1 MFSAARW
8 RLALWFA
15 GAFAVILVL
24 IGGAVYFSTRAAL
37 YDQVNDDLAERS
49 ERLENTLRQRAG
61 GRIDSPFVGRLQLEE
76 FRLAASILGA
86 GGYEA
91 ALTAP
96 NVFVYTHNYVD
107 AGLPEYAE
115 LAETVD
121 EHATTMGVTTEEGED
136 LRVRVQPVVGE
147 AYIVV
152 ARSIEPEQQAL
163 NRLIF
168 VLGAGGIFGL
178 VLACAGG
185 FMLSGRALGP
195 IRRAM
200 DAQRTFVADASHEL
214 RTPLALIRANA
225 EILKREGA
233 GESAESVDDILKET
247 DHLNYLIGQML
258 ALARADVRES
268 PFADE
273 DVDLSHLAGDVVRE
287 AQVLAREKAIT
298 LGYEGEGGLHV
309 VGDGQRLREVLLIL
323 LDNAFK
329 YSDEGGH
336 VTVRLAADGSGVRLA
351 VADNGHGIPAADLPH
366 IFDRFYRVDKARS
379 REMGGTGLGLAIA
392 RWIAE
397 EHGGTIRLE
406 STAGEGTTVTV
417 ELPAVKAEGYR
428 RALG

>member
-24 IGGAVYFSTRAAL
+24 IGGAVYFTTRAAL

-49 ERLENTLRQRAG
+49 ERLENILKQRAG
-61 GRIDSPFVGRLQLEE
+61 GRIDPPFVGRLQIEE
-76 FRLAASILGA
+76 FRLAAGILGA

-91 ALTAP
+91 AFMAP
-96 NVFVYTHNYVD
+96 NVFVYTHNYVA

-121 EHATTMGVTTEEGED
+121 EHTTTMGVTTEEGED
-136 LRVRVQPVVGE
+136 LRVRVQPVVGD

-152 ARSIEPEQQAL
+152 GRSIEPELQAL
-163 NRLIF
+163 NRLI
-168 VLGAGGIFGL
+168 L
-178 VLACAGG
+178 VLAAGGVLGLALACGGG
-185 FMLSGRALGP
+185 FMLSGRALRP
-195 IRRAM
+195 IRSAM

-214 RTPLALIRANA
+214 RTPLSLIRANA

-233 GESAESVDDILKET
+233 GGTAESVDDIIKET

-258 ALARADVRES
+258 TLAHADVRES
-268 PFADE
+268 PFASE
-273 DVDLSHLAGDVVRE
+273 DVDLSSLAGDVVRE

-298 LGYEGEGGLHV
+298 LAYEGEDGLHV

-329 YSDEGGH
+329 YSDEGGS

-351 VADNGHGIPAADLPH
+351 VADDGHGIPAADLPH
-366 IFDRFYRVDKARS
+366 VFDRFYRVDKARS

-397 EHGGTIRLE
+397 EHDGTIRLE
-406 STAGEGTTVTV
+406 STVGEGTTVTV
-417 ELPAVKAEGYR
+417 ELPVVNA
-428 RALG
+428 

>member
-24 IGGAVYFSTRAAL
+24 IGGAVYFTTRAAL

-49 ERLENTLRQRAG
+49 ERLENILRQRAG

-91 ALTAP
+91 ALAAP
-96 NVFVYTHNYVD
+96 NVFVYTRNYVD

-115 LAETVD
+115 LAETVN

-163 NRLIF
+163 NQLIF

-178 VLACAGG
+178 VLACGGG
-185 FMLSGRALGP
+185 FMLSGRALRP

-233 GESAESVDDILKET
+233 GESAESVDDIIKET

-258 ALARADVRES
+258 ALARADVHES
-268 PFADE
+268 PFASE

-287 AQVLAREKAIT
+287 AQVLARKKAIA
-298 LGYEGEGGLHV
+298 LAYEGDGEGEGGLHV
-309 VGDGQRLREVLLIL
+309 VGDGQRLRELLLIL

-329 YSDEGGH
+329 YSDEGGN
-336 VTVRLAADGSGVRLA
+336 VAVRLAADGSGVRLA
-351 VADNGHGIPAADLPH
+351 VTDNGHGIPAADLPH

-417 ELPAVKAEGYR
+417 ELPAVGA
-428 RALG
+428 

>member
-8 RLALWFA
+8 RLAFYFA
-15 GAFAVILVL
+15 MSFAVILAL
-24 IGGAVYFSTRAAL
+24 IGSAVFFTARASL

-49 ERLENTLRQRAG
+49 ERLENILRQRAG
-61 GRIDSPFVGRLQLEE
+61 GRIDSPFVGRLRLEE
-76 FRLAASILGA
+76 FRLAAGILGA

-96 NVFVYTHNYVD
+96 NVFVYTHNYVE
-107 AGLPEYAE
+107 AGLPEYTE

-121 EHATTMGVTTEEGED
+121 ERTTTMGVTTEEGED

-163 NRLIF
+163 NRLIL

-178 VLACAGG
+178 ALACGGG
-185 FMLSGRALGP
+185 FMLSGRALRP

-225 EILKREGA
+225 EIVKREGA
-233 GESAESVDDILKET
+233 GESAESVDDIIKET

-268 PFADE
+268 PFASE

-287 AQVLAREKAIT
+287 AQVLARKKALT
-298 LGYEGEGGLHV
+298 LAYEGEGGLHV
-309 VGDGQRLREVLLIL
+309 AGDGQRLREVLLIL

-329 YSDEGGH
+329 YSDEGGN
-336 VTVRLAADGSGVRLA
+336 VTVRLAADGSSVHLT

-366 IFDRFYRVDKARS
+366 VFDRFYRVDKARS

-397 EHGGTIRLE
+397 EHGGTIRLK

-417 ELPAVKAEGYR
+417 ELPAVSA
-428 RALG
+428 

>member
-15 GAFAVILVL
+15 GSFAVILVL
-24 IGGAVYFSTRAAL
+24 IGGAVYFTTRAAL

-49 ERLENTLRQRAG
+49 ERLENILRQRAG
-61 GRIDSPFVGRLQLEE
+61 GRIDSPFGGRLQLEA

-91 ALTAP
+91 ALAAP
-96 NVFVYTHNYVD
+96 NVFVYTRNYVD

-115 LAETVD
+115 LAETVN

-163 NRLIF
+163 SQLIF

-178 VLACAGG
+178 VLACGGG
-185 FMLSGRALGP
+185 FMLSGRALRP

-233 GESAESVDDILKET
+233 GESAESVDDIIKET

-258 ALARADVRES
+258 ALARSDVRKS
-268 PFADE
+268 PFANE
-273 DVDLSHLAGDVVRE
+273 DVDFSHLASDVVRE

-329 YSDEGGH
+329 YSDEGGN
-336 VTVRLAADGSGVRLA
+336 VTVRLAADGPGVRLA
-351 VADNGHGIPAADLPH
+351 VADNGHGVPAADLPH

-417 ELPAVKAEGYR
+417 ELPAR
-428 RALG
+428 TRDLS

>member
-15 GAFAVILVL
+15 GAFAAILIL
-24 IGGAVYFSTRAAL
+24 IGGAVYFTTRAAL

-49 ERLENTLRQRAG
+49 ERLEGILDQRAG
-61 GRIDSPFVGRLQLEE
+61 GRIDPPFVGRLRLEE
-76 FRLAASILGA
+76 FRLAAGILGA

-91 ALTAP
+91 AFIAP
-96 NVFVYTHNYVD
+96 NVFVYTHNYVN
-107 AGLPEYAE
+107 AGLPEHAE
-115 LAETVD
+115 LVETVD
-121 EHATTMGVTTEEGED
+121 GHTTTMGVTTEEGED
-136 LRVRVQPVVGE
+136 LRVRVQPVVGD
-147 AYIVV
+147 AFIVV
-152 ARSIEPEQQAL
+152 GRSIEPEQQAR
-163 NRLIF
+163 NQLIL
-168 VLGAGGIFGL
+168 VLAAGGLLGL
-178 VLACAGG
+178 VLACGGG
-185 FMLSGRALGP
+185 FLLSGRALRP

-225 EILKREGA
+225 EIMKRGGA
-233 GESAESVDDILKET
+233 GESAKSVDDIIKEA

-258 ALARADVRES
+258 TLARTDVSEA
-268 PFADE
+268 PFANE
-273 DVDLSHLAGDVVRE
+273 DVDLSHLAADVVRE

-298 LGYEGEGGLHV
+298 LVYEGEGGLHV
-309 VGDGQRLREVLLIL
+309 FGDGQRLREVLLIL

-329 YSDEGGH
+329 YSDEGGN
-336 VTVRLAADGSGVRLA
+336 VSVRLTADGSGVRLA

-366 IFDRFYRVDKARS
+366 VFDRFYRVDKARS

-417 ELPAVKAEGYR
+417 ELPAVA
-428 RALG
+428 A

>member
-24 IGGAVYFSTRAAL
+24 IGSAVYVVTRASL
-37 YDQVNDDLAERS
+37 YDQVDDDLRTRNAVLQS
-49 ERLENTLRQRAG
+49 TLIRDFPGPLGPRIQR
-61 GRIDSPFVGRLQLEE
+61 DQ
-76 FRLAASILGA
+76 FRLAASLLSA
-86 GGYEA
+86 GGYSA
-91 ALTAP
+91 AI
-96 NVFVYTHNYVD
+96 VV
-107 AGLPEYAE
+107 
-115 LAETVD
+115 
-121 EHATTMGVTTEEGED
+121 EGED
-136 LRVRVQPVVGE
+136 EPVGTANIEEIAIPSFEELLADVGEGSATIDTSTSDGEDVRLRVERLGPTSFITVG
-147 AYIVV
+147 
-152 ARSIEPEQQAL
+152 RSIEPEQQAL
-163 NRLIF
+163 RRLII
-168 VLGAGGIFGL
+168 VLAAGGIFGL
-178 VLACAGG
+178 ALACGGG
-185 FMLSGRALGP
+185 FMLSGRALRP
-195 IRRAM
+195 IRSAM

-214 RTPLALIRANA
+214 RTPLSLIRANA

-233 GESAESVDDILKET
+233 GESAESVDDIIKET

-258 ALARADVRES
+258 TLARADVHES
-268 PFADE
+268 PFASE
-273 DVDLSHLAGDVVRE
+273 DVDLSSLAGDVVRE

-298 LGYEGEGGLHV
+298 LAYEGEGGLHV

-329 YSDEGGH
+329 YSDEGGN
-336 VTVRLAADGSGVRLA
+336 VSVRLTADGSGVRLA

-366 IFDRFYRVDKARS
+366 VFDRFYRVDKARS

-417 ELPAVKAEGYR
+417 ELPAVKA
-428 RALG
+428 

>member
-24 IGGAVYFSTRAAL
+24 IGGAVYFTTRAAL
-37 YDQVNDDLAERS
+37 YDQVDDDLAERS
-49 ERLENTLRQRAG
+49 ERLENILRQRAG
-61 GRIDSPFVGRLQLEE
+61 GRIDSPFVGRLRLEE
-76 FRLAASILGA
+76 FRLAAGILGA

-91 ALTAP
+91 ALMAP
-96 NVFVYTHNYVD
+96 SVFVYTHNYVA

-115 LAETVD
+115 LAETAGD
-121 EHATTMGVTTEEGED
+121 HATTMGATTEEGED
-136 LRVRVQPVVGE
+136 LRVRVKPVVGE

-163 NRLIF
+163 NQLIL
-168 VLGAGGIFGL
+168 VLAGGGILGL
-178 VLACAGG
+178 VLASGGG
-185 FMLSGRALGP
+185 FMLSGRALRP

-225 EILKREGA
+225 EIMKREGA
-233 GESAESVDDILKET
+233 GESAESVDDIIKET

-258 ALARADVRES
+258 TLARTDAGKA
-268 PFADE
+268 PFASE
-273 DVDLSHLAGDVVRE
+273 DVDLSSLVADVVRE
-287 AQVLAREKAIT
+287 AQVLAREKAIA
-298 LGYEGEGGLHV
+298 LAYEGEGGLHV

-329 YSDEGGH
+329 YSDEGGS
-336 VTVRLAADGSGVRLA
+336 VRVRLTADGSDVRLA

-366 IFDRFYRVDKARS
+366 VFDRFYRVDKARS

-392 RWIAE
+392 RWITE

-417 ELPAVKAEGYR
+417 ELPVVKA
-428 RALG
+428 

>member
-15 GAFAVILVL
+15 GAFAAILIL
-24 IGGAVYFSTRAAL
+24 IGGAVYFTTRAAL

-49 ERLENTLRQRAG
+49 ERLEGILDQRAG
-61 GRIDSPFVGRLQLEE
+61 GRIDPPFVGRLRLEE
-76 FRLAASILGA
+76 FRLAAGILGA

-91 ALTAP
+91 AFIAP
-96 NVFVYTHNYVD
+96 NVFVYTHNYVN
-107 AGLPEYAE
+107 AGLPEHAE
-115 LAETVD
+115 LVETVD
-121 EHATTMGVTTEEGED
+121 GHTTTMGVTTEEGED
-136 LRVRVQPVVGE
+136 LRVRVQPVVGD
-147 AYIVV
+147 AFIVV
-152 ARSIEPEQQAL
+152 GRSIEPEQQAL
-163 NRLIF
+163 NQLIL
-168 VLGAGGIFGL
+168 VLAAGGLLGL
-178 VLACAGG
+178 VLACGGG
-185 FMLSGRALGP
+185 FLLSGRALRP

-225 EILKREGA
+225 EIMKRGGA
-233 GESAESVDDILKET
+233 GESAESVDDIIKEA

-258 ALARADVRES
+258 TLARTDVSEA
-268 PFADE
+268 PFANE
-273 DVDLSHLAGDVVRE
+273 DVDLSHLAADVVRE

-298 LGYEGEGGLHV
+298 LVYEGEGGLHV
-309 VGDGQRLREVLLIL
+309 FGDGQRLREVLLIL

-329 YSDEGGH
+329 YSDEGGN
-336 VTVRLAADGSGVRLA
+336 VSVRLTADGSGVRLA

-366 IFDRFYRVDKARS
+366 VFDRFYRVDKARS

-417 ELPAVKAEGYR
+417 ELPAVA
-428 RALG
+428 A